1 MTKEQM
7 QAALDSSG
15 AENAALK
22 KKVAEL
28 ETANGKLA
36 AELKD
41 AQQQIS
47 ATAGSNA
54 ILEGDLKEAA
64 AKIKELSANAKPED
78 GGKIEALYQALCRSC
93 KDHCP
98 HHLAE
103 GACKNCTIHQ
113 ICAAAGIQIGDPDAE
128 PEA

>member
-7 QAALDSSG
+7 QAALDSWG

-22 KKVAEL
+22 EKVAEL
-28 ETANGKLA
+28 EKVNGKLA
-36 AELKD
+36 VELKD

-47 ATAGSNA
+47 ATA
-54 ILEGDLKEAA
+54 
-64 AKIKELSANAKPED
+64 NAKPED
-78 GGKIEALYQALCRSC
+78 GGKIKVLYQALCRSC

-113 ICAAAGIQIGDPDAE
+113 ICAAAGIQIGAPDAE